1 LSDLI
6 IPPEPPEVKKYILD
20 VRERLGPGGDIDWD
34 SLAVWA
40 GNRVQ
45 SYLWRC
51 WKDTLERKGF
61 TWQRFLRLMKYAT
74 GDAVLWISG
83 KMVWENFVNKVLE
96 RLEGPLAEMI
106 INR

>member
-1 LSDLI
+1 MPDLI
-6 IPPEPPEVKKYILD
+6 IPPEPPGVKKYVLD
-20 VRERLGPGGDIDWD
+20 MRGHPGLGDIINSD

-45 SYLWRC
+45 SYLWRH

-61 TWQRFLRLMKYAT
+61 TWQRFLRLMKYTT

-83 KMVWENFVNKVLE
+83 KIFWEDYVKKVLE

-106 INR
+106 VNQ